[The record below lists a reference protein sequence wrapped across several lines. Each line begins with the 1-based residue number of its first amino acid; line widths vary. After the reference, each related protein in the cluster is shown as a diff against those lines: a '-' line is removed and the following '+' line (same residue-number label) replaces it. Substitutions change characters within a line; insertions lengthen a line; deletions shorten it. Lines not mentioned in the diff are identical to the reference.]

1 MGIDPNVLDLL
12 LEWKYSGNVREL
24 ENIIEFSI
32 VRSKTETISFLSL
45 PEWLKKNI
53 NNSETNSKFDISS
66 SYLIELLNKHK
77 WNKTKVAEILGID
90 RSTLWRKLKSIGL

>member
-32 VRSKTETISFLSL
+32 VRSKTETIPFFLYQ
-45 PEWLKKNI
+45 N
-53 NNSETNSKFDISS
+53 
-66 SYLIELLNKHK
+66 
-77 WNKTKVAEILGID
+77 G
-90 RSTLWRKLKSIGL
+90 